1 MGRKILVIE
10 DEADIADLV
19 RLVLETQDYEVKTVL
34 ESRKAYDEAKEYRPD
49 AILIDLLMPVVDGW
63 TVFKTIRADSSFDNV
78 PVAILTAKAQEFDA
92 MVGLH
97 VMKADDYITK
107 PFGKQ
112 ELIDKTNGLFQ
123 KRT

>member
-19 RLVLETQDYEVKTVL
+19 RLVLETQNYEVRTVL
-34 ESRKAYDEAKEYRPD
+34 DSRNAYEEAKAYRPD

-63 TVFKTIRADSSFDNV
+63 TVFKTIRGDSSFDGV

-112 ELIDKTNGLFQ
+112 ELIDKTNGLFE

>member
-19 RLVLETQDYEVKTVL
+19 RLVLETQNYEVRTVL
-34 ESRKAYDEAKEYRPD
+34 DSRKAYEEAKAYRPD

-63 TVFKTIRADSSFDNV
+63 TVFKTIRADSSFDGV

-97 VMKADDYITK
+97 VMKADGYITK

-112 ELIDKTNGLFQ
+112 ELIDKTNGLFE

>member
-1 MGRKILVIE
+1 MRKKILVVE

-19 RLVLETQDYEVKTVL
+19 RLVLETQNYEVRTIL
-34 ESRKAYDEAKEYRPD
+34 DSQRAHEEAKAYTPD
-49 AILIDLLMPVVDGW
+49 AILIDLLMPRMDGW
-63 TVFKTIRADSSFDNV
+63 TVFKTIRADTQFDHV
-78 PVAILTAKAQEFDA
+78 PIAILTAKAEEFDA

-112 ELIDKTNGLFQ
+112 ELIDKVNGLFS